1 MIKRKQRIPMRDLSS
16 MAPEEREGVEKNKM
30 NGELFNI
37 FKVLANHP
45 NLVKRW
51 TPFAGHILSKQTL
64 PFRDR
69 ELLIL
74 RIGWLNQA
82 EYEFAQHEL
91 IAKRGGVPEAD
102 IERIKKGPAADW
114 SEHEK
119 ALMQAADDLYND
131 SVVSDAT
138 WATLSK
144 TYSTQQMMDVV
155 FTIGQYNLV
164 SWALNSFGVPLD
176 DFLPAAQKK

>member
-1 MIKRKQRIPMRDLSS
+1 MIERKQRIPMRDLAT
-16 MAPEEREGVEKNKM
+16 MKAEERETVEKNAM
-30 NGELFNI
+30 NGQVFNI
-37 FKVLANHP
+37 FKVLAHHP
-45 NLVKRW
+45 ALVKRW

-69 ELLIL
+69 EMLIL

-91 IAKRGGVPEAD
+91 IAKRGGLSDAD
-102 IERIKKGPAADW
+102 IEWIKTGPGAGW
-114 SEHEK
+114 SEKER
-119 ALMQAADDLYND
+119 ALIQAADDLFEN

-144 TYSTQQMMDVV
+144 SYSTEQMMDIV

-176 DFLPAAQKK
+176 DFLPAAKRG

>member
-1 MIKRKQRIPMRDLSS
+1 MIKRKQRLPLRDLATLS
-16 MAPEEREGVEKNKM
+16 AEDRATVEKNAM

-37 FKVLANHP
+37 FKVLAHHP
-45 NLVKRW
+45 ALVKRW

-91 IAKRGGVPEAD
+91 IAKRGGVSDAD
-102 IERIKKGPAADW
+102 VANIKEGPKAKAWIERATRSLIFAQAELRRADGGLAASGSAIFRR
-114 SEHEK
+114 SE
-119 ALMQAADDLYND
+119 
-131 SVVSDAT
+131 V
-138 WATLSK
+138 
-144 TYSTQQMMDVV
+144 
-155 FTIGQYNLV
+155 
-164 SWALNSFGVPLD
+164 
-176 DFLPAAQKK
+176 